1 MFLNEKMQW
10 KENSCNVQ
18 VNYFSLYCMEF
29 MYFIL
34 VLLQVCCIKS
44 KVIEGWRC
52 CREKCL
58 NVIIILNHGKL
69 REVSEN

>member
-1 MFLNEKMQW
+1 MVL
-10 KENSCNVQ
+10 
-18 VNYFSLYCMEF
+18 F
-29 MYFIL
+29 MYLIL
-34 VLLQVCCIKS
+34 VLFRVCCIKSKVIIINFCIKS

-58 NVIIILNHGKL
+58 NVIIILNHGEL